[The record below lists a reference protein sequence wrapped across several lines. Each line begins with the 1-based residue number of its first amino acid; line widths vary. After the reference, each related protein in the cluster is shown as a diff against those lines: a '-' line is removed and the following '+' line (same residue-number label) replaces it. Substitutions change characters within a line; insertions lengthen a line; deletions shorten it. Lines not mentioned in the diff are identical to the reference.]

1 MVMAELLPFCTLFKY
16 DWFVDI
22 LSLNYKI
29 WIGSGVIGRSFTVG
43 GWTEE
48 CGVKV
53 NGVFGEIEVIYGDT
67 EAAGRLLTIT
77 DSNVEKA
84 IVGISDFEGIGVFFL
99 NDLLHFLRN
108 GIFGQNGEFQIFN
121 PGEGILLVLACTGSH
136 EQKDKQAKYGKE
148 PWKHFIWKGV
158 EKNQVFHGKPR
169 N

>member
-1 MVMAELLPFCTLFKY
+1 MGMAELLPFCMLFKN
-16 DWFVDI
+16 DWLIDI
-22 LSLNYKI
+22 LGFYDKI
-29 WIGSGVIGRSFTVG
+29 WIGSGVVGRSFTVG

-48 CGVKV
+48 CSVKV

-67 EAAGRLLTIT
+67 EAAGRLFTIT

-84 IVGISDFEGIGVFFL
+84 IVRIGDFEGIGMFFL
-99 NDLLHFLRN
+99 NDLLHLFRN

-121 PGEGILLVLACTGSH
+121 PGEGILLVLTCTGSH